1 MIHVSFE
8 STCMGSADSLGTLS
22 LSLSLFLFILVVI
35 APPFLSH

>member
-22 LSLSLFLFILVVI
+22 LSLSNLVVI